1 MDQLTSQTKVLIVDD
16 NKVNLRIIHNILS
29 KNGYDSL
36 PLNESKRFFETLDN
50 FKLDL
55 ILLDINMPTPN
66 GLEICKKLQSDK
78 KLKSLSVI
86 FVTANTDAA
95 TLQKAFEAG
104 GIDYITKPVNKIELL
119 ARLKSVL
126 AQQELLNKIN
136 VEERL
141 RGVIEMSGAICH
153 ELNQPLQ
160 VITGLVD
167 IVLWEMPK
175 DSPHY
180 NKLSKLRD
188 QAFRLGSI
196 NQKLMKITKYETKEY
211 LGRTRIIDIDKA
223 G

>member
-50 FKLDL
+50 FKPDL